1 MHHSMK
7 VISVAPNAK
16 LGTYPNPLAT
26 SLNICIGKKS
36 ETMVFSLGVSFKK
49 VHQQGGKVTN
59 KI

>member
-1 MHHSMK
+1 MK

-26 SLNICIGKKS
+26 SLNICRGKKS